1 MVSFIGPALMSPLFS
16 SAPMLAFVY
25 SITRLSSDHAQ
36 NSRIRGGRGEVGG
49 G

>member
-36 NSRIRGGRGEVGG
+36 NSRIRGEGG
-49 G
+49 GGG